1 MTTGTAWTVLAGV
14 LLVAGMGGGLLAGA
28 RGDAVSR
35 LVGLQFAG
43 ASATLLLIAVAV
55 LAGQSSYLVVP
66 LVLVLLS
73 FAGTLVFTRLAGT
86 R

>member
-1 MTTGTAWTVLAGV
+1 VTAWLVVTGV
-14 LLVAGMGGGLLAGA
+14 LLVAGLGAALLVGG
-28 RGDAVSR
+28 RGDAVQR

-43 ASATLLLIAVAV
+43 ATAALALVALTV
-55 LAGQSSYLVVP
+55 LAGQPGYLVVP